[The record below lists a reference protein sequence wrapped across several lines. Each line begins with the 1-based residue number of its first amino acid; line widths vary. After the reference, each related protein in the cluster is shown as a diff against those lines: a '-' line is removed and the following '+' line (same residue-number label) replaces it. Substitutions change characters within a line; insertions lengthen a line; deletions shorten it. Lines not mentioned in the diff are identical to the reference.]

1 MVNRD
6 LLTGQIILDKSERLT
21 FGKYKGRTISS
32 VMITDPK
39 YLIWLVEESDNRYN
53 ISDSWRKYLE
63 DYSYNESKKR
73 YCTYVK

>member
-32 VMITDPK
+32 LMITDPK
-39 YLIWLVEESDNRYN
+39 YLIWLVDESDNKDK

>member
-32 VMITDPK
+32 IMITDPK
-39 YLIWLVEESDNRYN
+39 YLIWLVDESDNKDK
-53 ISDSWRKYLE
+53 ISESWRKYLE